1 MDLTKTLKTIGKI
14 LSPLKKSIIPL
25 ILIVAFL
32 LIDVYCNL
40 TLPKYTADIVDIGIQ
55 NTDFNYI
62 ISVGTMMMAM
72 VLVGVLATI
81 GLSYFS
87 SKVSAAYGRDLRKIS
102 YDKILKF
109 SNFEL
114 NKISRASLI
123 TRNTNDVYQIQ
134 IFLGLF
140 FTTILFSPILGI
152 GSILKAMELGTNLL
166 WIIAVTFAAAIIP
179 FVIIFI
185 RTVPYFKVMQELT
198 DKINQTSREIL
209 MGIPVIKAFV
219 RQDYEEERF
228 RKTNEDFRTVNLNV
242 FRILLVLL
250 PAMTLLLNLM
260 IVLILYFGAYD
271 AIQGEILTGT
281 IIAFI
286 QYATQIVM
294 AFLMMGGFL
303 VMIPR
308 ILVSGKRV
316 AEVINTEITISDGP
330 IDAIDD
336 NPIIERNRLIIQ
348 ASIHYLIEQ
357 DMNIFNPFLSIFNP
371 EDYNN
376 RDVNHLINMV
386 KAKTFFEYSQRRQI
400 QINEDLAIT
409 IGSYDDFNY
418 ANNIWAKDVEGIKYK
433 LSDKQKLVLKVME
446 DNGYIMTDD
455 NALTHVEKLSEEYY
469 NTQSRKARD
478 KLLEDKC
485 TKKKLSDL
493 TGIKENTLTNVLD
506 RIEGTS
512 KSLVEHKLIGRYKL
526 NEDDKFSKV
535 IYYKRVIDGESLK
548 SENDSMLTLYFQNTK
563 EKNPSFVLKKIIID
577 LLYYVKILINERG
590 YIYLKNYCDNHH
602 GDIDV
607 ESYDSIVDFME
618 GFFNGLDHDECTI
631 NVEDSSFYDIEQMS
645 NFKGEIDNEF
655 DEKIEIYISSS
666 DEEFLTKEGKME
678 ENAPIN
684 DCGKNFLCISEM
696 QSEHKNDLAIE
707 GISKEIDVDFTL
719 AHEIFNVLSS
729 GEKNLNEI
737 INAISEGKNPDDVV
751 MDTLP
756 LKVEMSLK
764 RLVENDYLNVI
775 EPINQATKYQI
786 TQKLKSIF
794 EGDDV

>member
-1 MDLTKTLKTIGKI
+1 MDFKKTLKTIGKL

-72 VLVGVLATI
+72 VLIGVFATI

-102 YDKILKF
+102 YEKILKF

-185 RTVPYFKVMQELT
+185 RTVPYFKIMQELT

-228 RKTNEDFRTVNLNV
+228 RKTNEDFRSVNLNV

-308 ILVSGKRV
+308 ILVSGRRV

-330 IDAIDD
+330 IDTIDD
-336 NPIIERNRLIIQ
+336 NPVIE
-348 ASIHYLIEQ
+348 
-357 DMNIFNPFLSIFNP
+357 F
-371 EDYNN
+371 
-376 RDVNHLINMV
+376 
-386 KAKTFFEYSQRRQI
+386 
-400 QINEDLAIT
+400 
-409 IGSYDDFNY
+409 
-418 ANNIWAKDVEGIKYK
+418 KDVVYSYPGSEKETLKDINFKLEKGKTTAIIGGTGSGKSTILNLIPRLQDVTDGEILVNDKNIKEYK
-433 LSDKQKLVLKVME
+433 LTTLRDRISYAPQKAILFE
-446 DNGYIMTDD
+446 GTIR
-455 NALTHVEKLSEEYY
+455 S
-469 NTQSRKARD
+469 
-478 KLLEDKC
+478 
-485 TKKKLSDL
+485 
-493 TGIKENTLTNVLD
+493 NTL
-506 RIEGTS
+506 
-512 KSLVEHKLIGRYKL
+512 IGK
-526 NEDDKFSKV
+526 EDA
-535 IYYKRVIDGESLK
+535 
-548 SENDSMLTLYFQNTK
+548 
-563 EKNPSFVLKKIIID
+563 
-577 LLYYVKILINERG
+577 
-590 YIYLKNYCDNHH
+590 
-602 GDIDV
+602 
-607 ESYDSIVDFME
+607 
-618 GFFNGLDHDECTI
+618 
-631 NVEDSSFYDIEQMS
+631 
-645 NFKGEIDNEF
+645 
-655 DEKIEIYISSS
+655 S
-666 DEEFLTKEGKME
+666 DEERMEFHKEHPITLEGK
-678 ENAPIN
+678 
-684 DCGKNFLCISEM
+684 S
-696 QSEHKNDLAIE
+696 
-707 GISKEIDVDFTL
+707 
-719 AHEIFNVLSS
+719 NVF
-729 GEKNLNEI
+729 
-737 INAISEGKNPDDVV
+737 
-751 MDTLP
+751 
-756 LKVEMSLK
+756 SLQ
-764 RLVENDYLNVI
+764 DPYWLNVTSTYLTTAFQHLI
-775 EPINQATKYQI
+775 
-786 TQKLKSIF
+786 
-794 EGDDV
+794 

>member
-55 NTDFNYI
+55 NTDFDYI

-72 VLVGVLATI
+72 VLVGVLSTI

-219 RQDYEEERF
+219 RQEYEEERF
-228 RKTNEDFRTVNLNV
+228 RETNEDFRSVNLNV
-242 FRILLVLL
+242 FRILLVLM

-308 ILVSGKRV
+308 ILVSGRRV
-316 AEVINTEITISDGP
+316 AEVINTEITINDGP
-330 IDAIDD
+330 IDTIDN
-336 NPIIERNRLIIQ
+336 NPVIEFRHQLQIGKGKN
-348 ASIHYLIEQ
+348 HC
-357 DMNIFNPFLSIFNP
+357 
-371 EDYNN
+371 NN
-376 RDVNHLINMV
+376 RRNW
-386 KAKTFFEYSQRRQI
+386 K
-400 QINEDLAIT
+400 
-409 IGSYDDFNY
+409 
-418 ANNIWAKDVEGIKYK
+418 
-433 LSDKQKLVLKVME
+433 
-446 DNGYIMTDD
+446 
-455 NALTHVEKLSEEYY
+455 
-469 NTQSRKARD
+469 RK
-478 KLLEDKC
+478 
-485 TKKKLSDL
+485 
-493 TGIKENTLTNVLD
+493 IHNP
-506 RIEGTS
+506 
-512 KSLVEHKLIGRYKL
+512 KS
-526 NEDDKFSKV
+526 
-535 IYYKRVIDGESLK
+535 
-548 SENDSMLTLYFQNTK
+548 
-563 EKNPSFVLKKIIID
+563 
-577 LLYYVKILINERG
+577 
-590 YIYLKNYCDNHH
+590 
-602 GDIDV
+602 
-607 ESYDSIVDFME
+607 
-618 GFFNGLDHDECTI
+618 
-631 NVEDSSFYDIEQMS
+631 DSS
-645 NFKGEIDNEF
+645 
-655 DEKIEIYISSS
+655 SSRC
-666 DEEFLTKEGKME
+666 
-678 ENAPIN
+678 NW
-684 DCGKNFLCISEM
+684 
-696 QSEHKNDLAIE
+696 
-707 GISKEIDVDFTL
+707 
-719 AHEIFNVLSS
+719 
-729 GEKNLNEI
+729 
-737 INAISEGKNPDDVV
+737 
-751 MDTLP
+751 
-756 LKVEMSLK
+756 
-764 RLVENDYLNVI
+764 R
-775 EPINQATKYQI
+775 
-786 TQKLKSIF
+786 
-794 EGDDV
+794 